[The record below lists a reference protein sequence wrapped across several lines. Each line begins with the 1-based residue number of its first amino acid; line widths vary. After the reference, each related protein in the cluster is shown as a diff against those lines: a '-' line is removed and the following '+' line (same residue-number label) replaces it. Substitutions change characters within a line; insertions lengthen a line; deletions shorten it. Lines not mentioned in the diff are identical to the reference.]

1 VNSTLRKLR
10 PIIAAAAQHR
20 CGYCQTQEVLSGV
33 PLTLEHIQP
42 TVHGGT
48 DQEDNLW
55 LSCRLC
61 NEAKG
66 VQSQAIDPESG
77 QASALFNPRTQQWPE
92 HFVWSEDGTMIMG
105 LTPIG
110 RATLTAL
117 DLNSEFRVRS
127 RALWVE
133 LEKHPPK

>member
-1 VNSTLRKLR
+1 
-10 PIIAAAAQHR
+10 
-20 CGYCQTQEVLSGV
+20 
-33 PLTLEHIQP
+33 
-42 TVHGGT
+42 
-48 DQEDNLW
+48 
-55 LSCRLC
+55 
-61 NEAKG
+61 
-66 VQSQAIDPESG
+66 
-77 QASALFNPRTQQWPE
+77 
-92 HFVWSEDGTMIMG
+92 MIMG